1 MYINRSITSLRA
13 TKTLTAATTLTAADS
28 GKLFY
33 LGAAGGF
40 TVTLPNTD
48 GFEAEFIV
56 TVAPTTAYVIAAGT
70 ADTMAGSV
78 FASGGGVEDTE
89 AAATGDFL
97 NFVAS
102 TAVVGDRA
110 RVNCDG
116 TNVYCVAF
124 FNVPTAATGGH
135 VSVC

>member
-1 MYINRSITSLRA
+1 MFINRPITALRA
-13 TKTLTAATTLTAADS
+13 TKTLTAATTLTSADS

-48 GFEAEFIV
+48 GFWCDFIV

-70 ADTMAGSV
+70 ADTLAGTILS
-78 FASGGGVEDTE
+78 ASGGAEDTE

-102 TAVVGDRA
+102 TAVIGDRA
-110 RVNCDG
+110 TVNCDG
-116 TNVYCVAF
+116 TNVYAVA
-124 FNVPTAATGGH
+124 VCSATGG
-135 VSVC
+135 CTITG

>member
-1 MYINRSITSLRA
+1 MFRNARTTALRA
-13 TKTLTAATTLTAADS
+13 TQTLTAAATLTSADS

-48 GFEAEFIV
+48 GFWCDFIV
-56 TVAPTTAYVIAAGT
+56 TVAPTTAYIIAGGT
-70 ADTMAGSV
+70 ADKMAGTVLS
-78 FASGGGVEDTE
+78 ASGGAEDTE
-89 AAATGDFL
+89 AAATGDQL

-110 RVNCDG
+110 TVNCDG
-116 TNVYCVAF
+116 TNTYVVA
-124 FNVPTAATGGH
+124 VCSATGG
-135 VSVC
+135 CTITG